1 MVCPFQFNHNICYEK
16 WRTVIFG
23 QDVDGKLM
31 LDAVLAVKYPEDHK
45 VFGGVTVIMMIS
57 NDSSLEGQTQ

>member
-1 MVCPFQFNHNICYEK
+1 
-16 WRTVIFG
+16 
-23 QDVDGKLM
+23 M

-57 NDSSLEGQTQ
+57 NDSSLKVSHGEEKPLPP